1 MEEIIKFFNYKIN
14 NMILVLFGIYM
25 VFYIMKI
32 DLLLIST
39 IIVFIIYYYYEYQK
53 NSKEKEIILTQ
64 KTNEKFNIEIPSVIN
79 KYQDIINFLFYI
91 SDFKQY
97 NEQVYNEFVINLN
110 DFFTLYQDYQIIKPE
125 KKKLMEDVIFD
136 TKYKILDGLSSFIYS
151 FNNSPILREKL
162 NNSID
167 KLNSILNLYIT
178 KLDIKIDHID
188 AFNNYL

>member
-14 NMILVLFGIYM
+14 NMVLVLFGIYM
-25 VFYIMKI
+25 IFYIMKI
-32 DLLLIST
+32 DILLIST
-39 IIVFIIYYYYEYQK
+39 IIIFVIYFYYEYQK

-64 KTNEKFNIEIPSVIN
+64 KTNEKFKNEIPSIIN
-79 KYQDIINFLFYI
+79 KYDDIINFLYYI

-97 NEQVYNEFVINLN
+97 NEQVYNDFVINLN
-110 DFFTLYQDYQIIKPE
+110 DFFTLYQDYQIIRSE

-136 TKYKILDGLSSFIYS
+136 TKYKILDGLSSFIYT
-151 FNNSPILREKL
+151 FNNSPTLREKL

-178 KLDIKIDHID
+178 KLNIKIDHID